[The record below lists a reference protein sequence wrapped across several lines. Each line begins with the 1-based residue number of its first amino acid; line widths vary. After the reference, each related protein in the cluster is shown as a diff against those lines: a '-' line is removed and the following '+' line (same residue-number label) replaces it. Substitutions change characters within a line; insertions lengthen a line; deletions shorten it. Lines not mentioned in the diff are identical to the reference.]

1 MGASKSR
8 RRGGAR
14 WGNRRGRAGAGYPR
28 PAQAPPGALAGPRR
42 RVARAQARA
51 LLANAQRGHA
61 ARLGLRQT
69 DRVRGPHAHRE
80 RRLAHHAHRERRLVH
95 RAHRDR
101 AACERGS
108 RTVVAASAGAVRTQP
123 RTARTA
129 RADVRIAHG
138 TPTHPEQL
146 RAYENKRGGFERG
159 RTSNPRLRRPVLY
172 PLSYESRIDESNQA
186 AEREGF
192 EPSIQENPHMP
203 V

>member
-1 MGASKSR
+1 
-8 RRGGAR
+8 
-14 WGNRRGRAGAGYPR
+14 
-28 PAQAPPGALAGPRR
+28 
-42 RVARAQARA
+42 
-51 LLANAQRGHA
+51 
-61 ARLGLRQT
+61 LRQT
-69 DRVRGPHAHRE
+69 DGVRGPHAHRE

-95 RAHRDR
+95 RDRIASVRRLAH
-101 AACERGS
+101 GS
-108 RTVVAASAGAVRTQP
+108 RTAGADS
-123 RTARTA
+123 RTA